1 MAQLNESAS
10 GSLDFSRSQKSG
22 NSSARVTQSNATTA
36 SSVPVSDRLS
46 DSGDWSSTM
55 ESNWRRSHVVSLNPW
70 KLYLAFRR
78 KKILTIEPVIFLYMF
93 ATYLSLSIVQ
103 QYLLNRFGE
112 EKLKNTRFVWPNH
125 SFCVNSTGLDAY
137 ANATD
142 EVQAKSS
149 RVFLYGQIPNQL
161 ISIVVTLVFGPLSD
175 RIGRKPIMYVVSIGS
190 TLNGLALLCLIH
202 YNLSITY
209 FILLNV
215 VSGLI
220 GGYASI
226 LTACLAYVTD
236 ISSQKW
242 LIYRIGIVEAM
253 IFAGGALGEGLG
265 GFWLDAIHC
274 SFEPLIWMYTSAM
287 AGIGVYTL
295 IFLPESSTRQER
307 REKALR
313 RPRGIKALLQGF
325 KLFFC
330 SKWPVGW
337 RLWAALIAFCIMVF
351 NVTGNTEITT
361 FFLKNHPL
369 DWGPQTIGLY
379 QATSMITHMVCLV
392 AVLPILIVLRFPDA
406 LIALIGLAFSAG
418 MDVFTGFVKISWQMF
433 VSKSV
438 AWQLQY
444 RSGRQWT
451 CQIIRCFYLYV

>member
-10 GSLDFSRSQKSG
+10 GSFDSSRSQKSCD
-22 NSSARVTQSNATTA
+22 SSARAKSNTTTA
-36 SSVPVSDRLS
+36 VASVPVSDRLS
-46 DSGDWSSTM
+46 NSGDRSSTK
-55 ESNWRRSHVVSLNPW
+55 EANWRRSHVVSLNPW

-93 ATYLSLSIVQ
+93 ATYLSLSILQ
-103 QYLLNRFGE
+103 QYFLNRFGE

-137 ANATD
+137 ANATN

-149 RVFLYGQIPNQL
+149 RVFLYGALPNQL
-161 ISIVVTLVFGPLSD
+161 ISVVVTLVFGPLSD
-175 RIGRKPIMYVVSIGS
+175 RIGRKPIMYVASIGS
-190 TLNGLALLCLIH
+190 TLNGLALLCLVH
-202 YNLSITY
+202 YNLSISY
-209 FILLNV
+209 FILVIALT
-215 VSGLI
+215 GLI

-226 LTACLAYVTD
+226 LTACLAYITD
-236 ISSQKW
+236 VASQKW
-242 LIYRIGIVEAM
+242 LIYRIGILEAS
-253 IFAGGALGEGLG
+253 IFAAGALGEGLSG
-265 GFWLDAIHC
+265 VWLEANHC

-287 AGIGVYTL
+287 AGIGIYTL

-337 RLWAALIAFCIMVF
+337 RLWAAVVATSIIVF
-351 NVTGNTEITT
+351 NVVGNSEITT

-379 QATSMITHMVCLV
+379 QATAMITHMVCLL
-392 AVLPILIVLRFPDA
+392 AVLPILVALRFPDA

-418 MDVFTGFVKISWQMF
+418 MDVFTGFVKITWQMF

-438 AWQLQY
+438 AWQHLLNC
-444 RSGRQWT
+444 S
-451 CQIIRCFYLYV
+451 I